1 MHRQRWSGWRPPAT
15 RDILRIYM
23 NSERLIQ
30 KPQIYKAEQTIR
42 QQLFPRMRM
51 SIKIIE
57 KFRLSE
63 QYSPRTLMDVYY
75 DSILTEFKNYSR
87 VEYNLF
93 AQAKWEF
100 TEDRKL
106 TLHIP
111 DSVIAREKS
120 DEIVRVLEKIFC
132 ERCGMDLITAVEYEA
147 PKETNTGKTVRSRSQ
162 GRSRRSCATRRE
174 PGKGRCWKPRGQ
186 TCPGTMRQ
194 RRRSRRKKRR
204 TGTKKQKKKLPGR
217 PGASRDKGGQNG
229 QVAGGR
235 TFQKKEF
242 RKGGF
247 QKNGG
252 GFAGGYKRSDNP
264 DVLYGRDFEDN
275 AIPMDQIL
283 GEMGEVTVRGQ
294 ISVWKPGRSGA
305 RRPSSS

>member
-1 MHRQRWSGWRPPAT
+1 MAKAFMEVFPGLKLSEDIQDLFAQTEVERVAT
-15 RDILRIYM
+15 TRNRDILRIYM

-147 PKETNTGKTVRSRSQ
+147 PKESKYRKNSEEQIAREIQEIVRH
-162 GRSRRSCATRRE
+162 T
-174 PGKGRCWKPRGQ
+174 KGAGEGPLLEAKGADLPWDDAPKA
-186 TCPGTMRQ
+186 
-194 RRRSRRKKRR
+194 RSRRKKRR

-217 PGASRDKGGQNG
+217 PARPGTRAARTDRQQAAERSRRRSSAKAASRKTAAALP
-229 QVAGGR
+229 VA
-235 TFQKKEF
+235 TS
-242 RKGGF
+242 
-247 QKNGG
+247 
-252 GFAGGYKRSDNP
+252 AP
-264 DVLYGRDFEDN
+264 I
-275 AIPMDQIL
+275 IPMFYMEEIL
-283 GEMGEVTVRGQ
+283 KTTPSPWIRFWVR
-294 ISVWKPGRSGA
+294 WA
-305 RRPSSS
+305 R

>member
-1 MHRQRWSGWRPPAT
+1 MAKAFMEVFPGLKLSEDIQDLFAQTEVERVAT
-15 RDILRIYM
+15 TRNRDILRIYM

-132 ERCGMDLITAVEYEA
+132 ERCGMDLIL
-147 PKETNTGKTVRSRSQ
+147 S
-162 GRSRRSCATRRE
+162 
-174 PGKGRCWKPRGQ
+174 
-186 TCPGTMRQ
+186 
-194 RRRSRRKKRR
+194 
-204 TGTKKQKKKLPGR
+204 L
-217 PGASRDKGGQNG
+217 
-229 QVAGGR
+229 
-235 TFQKKEF
+235 
-242 RKGGF
+242 
-247 QKNGG
+247 
-252 GFAGGYKRSDNP
+252 
-264 DVLYGRDFEDN
+264 
-275 AIPMDQIL
+275 IHI
-283 GEMGEVTVRGQ
+283 
-294 ISVWKPGRSGA
+294 
-305 RRPSSS
+305 